1 MAPAGENDVCF
12 FPERVKERN
21 ENRIMNDYQIITD
34 STSDLTQ
41 EMVDELGV
49 DVIPMD
55 FTIGTD
61 TYKDYPDDRSIS
73 PHNFYRRISAGEVS
87 TTNQISMATFTETFE
102 PYLRAGKD
110 VLYLGF
116 SSGLSGTYNN
126 SVLVARELAEKYPE
140 QKIYA
145 VDTLCA
151 AFGEGLLVWH
161 AVQKKREGGSIDE
174 VKEWT
179 EQNRCRLHH
188 WFTVDDLN
196 HLKRG
201 GRISGAAA
209 LMGTMLGIKPV
220 LHVDEEGHLILI
232 DKVRGRR
239 QALEDM
245 VKHMELTSENAKDQ
259 MVFISHGDSPEGAE
273 YVKQLVGQK
282 FGTTQF
288 AIAPVGPV
296 IGAHTGTGIVE
307 LFYLGKD
314 REYGLNG

>member
-1 MAPAGENDVCF
+1 MS
-12 FPERVKERN
+12 
-21 ENRIMNDYQIITD
+21 DYRIITD
-34 STSDLTQ
+34 STCDLTQ
-41 EMVDELGV
+41 ELVEELDV

-61 TYKDYPDDRSIS
+61 CYKDYPDDRSIS
-73 PHNFYRRISAGEVS
+73 PHDFYNRISAGESS
-87 TTNQISMATFTETFE
+87 TTNQISMVTFEEAFE
-102 PYLRAGKD
+102 PYLKDGKD

-116 SSGLSGTYNN
+116 SSALSGTYNN
-126 SVLVARELAEKYPE
+126 SVLAARELAEKYPGRT
-140 QKIYA
+140 IRT

-151 AFGEGLLVWH
+151 AFGEGLLVWY
-161 AVQKKREGGSIDE
+161 AVQKKREGASIE
-174 VKEWT
+174 ETAGWA
-179 EQNRCRLHH
+179 EQNRLRLHH

-220 LHVDEEGHLILI
+220 LHVDGKGGLTMI

-239 QALEDM
+239 QAAEDM

-259 MVFISHGDSPEGAE
+259 MIFISHGDYQEGAD
-273 YVKQLVGQK
+273 YIQKLVTEK
-282 FGTTQF
+282 FGCTQF
-288 AIAPVGPV
+288 RVAPIGPV
-296 IGAHTGTGIVE
+296 IGAHLGTGSVL
-307 LFYLGKD
+307 LFYFGKD

>member
-1 MAPAGENDVCF
+1 MS
-12 FPERVKERN
+12 
-21 ENRIMNDYQIITD
+21 DYRIITD
-34 STSDLTQ
+34 STCDLTQ
-41 EMVDELGV
+41 ELVEELDV

-61 TYKDYPDDRSIS
+61 CYKDYPDDRSIS
-73 PHNFYRRISAGEVS
+73 PHDFYSRISAGESS
-87 TTNQISMATFTETFE
+87 TTNQISMVTFEEAFE
-102 PYLRAGKD
+102 PYLKDGKD

-116 SSGLSGTYNN
+116 SSALSGTYNN
-126 SVLVARELAEKYPE
+126 SVLAARELTEKYPE
-140 QKIYA
+140 RTIRM

-151 AFGEGLLVWH
+151 AFGEGLLVWY
-161 AVQKKREGGSIDE
+161 AVQKKREGASIE
-174 VKEWT
+174 ETAEWA
-179 EQNRCRLHH
+179 EQNRLRLHH

-220 LHVDEEGHLILI
+220 LHVDGKGGLTMI

-239 QALEDM
+239 QAAEDM

-259 MVFISHGDSPEGAE
+259 MIFISHGDYQEGAD
-273 YVKQLVGQK
+273 YIQKLVTEK
-282 FGTTQF
+282 FGCTQF
-288 AIAPVGPV
+288 RVAPIGPV
-296 IGAHTGTGIVE
+296 IGAHVGTGSVL
-307 LFYLGKD
+307 LFYFGKD

>member
-1 MAPAGENDVCF
+1 MSDF
-12 FPERVKERN
+12 R
-21 ENRIMNDYQIITD
+21 IITD

-41 EMVDELGV
+41 ELVDELDV

-55 FTIGTD
+55 FTIGAD

-73 PHNFYRRISAGEVS
+73 PHEFYRRISAGESS

-102 PYLRAGKD
+102 PYLQAGTD

-126 SVLVARELAEKYPE
+126 SVIVARELAEKYPGR
-140 QKIYA
+140 KIRT

-151 AFGEGLLVWH
+151 AFGEGLLVWY
-161 AVQKKREGGSIDE
+161 AVQKKRAGASIDE
-174 VKEWT
+174 AADWS
-179 EQNRCRLHH
+179 EQNRLHLHH
-188 WFTVDDLN
+188 WFTADDLN

-201 GRISGAAA
+201 GRISASAA

-220 LHVDEEGHLILI
+220 MHVDEKGGLTLI

-245 VKHMELTSENAKDQ
+245 VRHMELTSENAKDQ
-259 MVFISHGDSPEGAE
+259 TIFISDGDYQEGTDYLQKLIE
-273 YVKQLVGQK
+273 EK
-282 FGTTQF
+282 FGCTQF
-288 AIAPVGPV
+288 RTAPIGPV
-296 IGAHTGTGIVE
+296 IGAHLGTGAIE

>member
-1 MAPAGENDVCF
+1 MSDF
-12 FPERVKERN
+12 K
-21 ENRIMNDYQIITD
+21 IITD

-41 EMVDELGV
+41 ELVDELGV

-61 TYKDYPDDRSIS
+61 TYRDYPDDRSIS
-73 PHNFYRRISAGEVS
+73 PEEFYRRVSAGESS
-87 TTNQISMATFTETFE
+87 TTNQISLAAFTEAFE
-102 PYLRAGKD
+102 PYLRAGTD

-116 SSGLSGTYNN
+116 SSALSGTYNN
-126 SVLVARELAEKYPE
+126 SLIVARELSEKYPE
-140 QKIYA
+140 RKLVT
-145 VDTLCA
+145 VDTLSA

-161 AVQKKREGGSIDE
+161 CARKQQQGAAIGE
-174 VKEWT
+174 VTEWA
-179 EQNRCRLHH
+179 EQNKLRLHH

-220 LHVDEEGHLILI
+220 LHVDGKGGLTMV

-239 QALEDM
+239 QALDDL
-245 VKHMELTSENAKDQ
+245 VRHMELTGEDVKNQ
-259 MVFISHGDSPEGAE
+259 TVFISHSACPESAE
-273 YVKQLVGQK
+273 YVKRLVGEK
-282 FGTTQF
+282 FGTTEF
-288 AIAPVGPV
+288 YIAPIGPV
-296 IGAHTGTGIVE
+296 IGAHTGAGSVL

-314 REYGLNG
+314 REYGLNADGKSA

>member
-1 MAPAGENDVCF
+1 MKVQVPPEGGGFPTGERKDDWHMSDF
-12 FPERVKERN
+12 R
-21 ENRIMNDYQIITD
+21 IITD

-41 EMVDELGV
+41 ELVDELEV

-61 TYKDYPDDRSIS
+61 TYRDYPDDRSIS
-73 PHNFYRRISAGEVS
+73 PEEFYRRISAGEIS
-87 TTNQISMATFTETFE
+87 TTNQVSMAAFTEAFE
-102 PYLRAGKD
+102 PYLKAGTD

-116 SSGLSGTYNN
+116 SSAMSGTYNN
-126 SVLVARELAEKYPE
+126 SVLVARELSEKYPGR
-140 QKIYA
+140 KIIA
-145 VDTLCA
+145 VDTLSA

-161 AVQKKREGGSIDE
+161 CAQKQKAGGTIE
-174 VKEWT
+174 EIAAWA
-179 EQNRCRLHH
+179 EQNRLRLHH

-220 LHVDEEGHLILI
+220 LHVDGRGGLTMI

-239 QALEDM
+239 QALDDM
-245 VKHMELTSENAKDQ
+245 VRRMELTGENVKDQ
-259 MVFISHGDSPEGAE
+259 MVFISHSAYPEGAE
-273 YVKQLVGQK
+273 YVQRLVSEK
-282 FGTTQF
+282 FGTTRF
-288 AIAPVGPV
+288 RIAPIGPV
-296 IGAHTGTGIVE
+296 IGTHTGAGCVL
-307 LFYLGKD
+307 LFYFGKD